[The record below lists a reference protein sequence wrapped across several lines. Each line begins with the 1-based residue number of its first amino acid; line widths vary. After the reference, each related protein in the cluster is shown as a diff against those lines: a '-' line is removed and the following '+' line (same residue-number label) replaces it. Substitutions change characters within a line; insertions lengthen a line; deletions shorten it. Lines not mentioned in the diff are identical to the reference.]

1 MSNAVD
7 IRQSMY
13 PLRAVDR
20 VCDIIDLLAEHP
32 AGITLSNLAS
42 ALALPKSSAFRYLAA
57 LEVRHYVDRTEDGIS
72 YRLGAPAVGTG
83 GGQPESSRLDRM
95 IAVANPLMGRLTTVD
110 APVCVLATLDGY
122 GIRYLAVSA
131 LDPGDVRVPRV
142 DDRSMLHLTAAGKA
156 VAAQLTDEAVLRMV
170 NAAGMPQ
177 ATSASLGSPT
187 ALLRELHRIRGEGFA
202 MSDTER
208 HAQVRGIA
216 VPIGGQTL
224 ALSVA
229 GRSEQLSGDRVAS
242 AIRQLRRAAVVLA
255 RELRG

>member
-32 AGITLSNLAS
+32 AGITLSNLAA
-42 ALALPKSSAFRYLAA
+42 ALVLPKSSAFRYLAA
-57 LEVRHYVDRTEDGIS
+57 LEVRHYVVRTDDGIG
-72 YRLGAPAVGTG
+72 YRLGSQALETG
-83 GGQPESSRLDRM
+83 HQGDGRLDRM
-95 IAVANPLMGRLTTVD
+95 IAVANPLMGRLTSIDT
-110 APVCVLATLDGY
+110 PICMLATLDGS

-131 LDPGDVRVPRV
+131 LDYGDRRVPRV
-142 DDRSMLHLTAAGKA
+142 DDRSMLHMTAAGKA
-156 VAAQLTDEAVLRMV
+156 IAAQLTDEAVLRLV

-177 ATSASLGSPT
+177 ATSATLGSPT
-187 ALLRELHRIRGEGFA
+187 GLLRELHRIRGEGFA
-202 MSDTER
+202 LSDNEW
-208 HAQVRGIA
+208 HGEIRGIA

-224 ALSVA
+224 ALSLA
-229 GRSEQLSGDRVAS
+229 GRTDHLSGDRVA
-242 AIRQLRRAAVVLA
+242 AAVRQLRRATVVLA

>member
-1 MSNAVD
+1 VD

-57 LEVRHYVDRTEDGIS
+57 LEVRHYVLRTDDGIG
-72 YRLGAPAVGTG
+72 YRLGSPAAGTA
-83 GGQPESSRLDRM
+83 QPESTRLDRM
-95 IAVANPLMGRLTTVD
+95 VAIAHPLMSRLTTTD
-110 APVCVLATLDGY
+110 APVCLLATLDGF

-131 LDPGDVRVPRV
+131 LDPGDLRVPRAG
-142 DDRSMLHLTAAGKA
+142 DRSMLHMTAVGKA

-177 ATSASLGSPT
+177 ATSATLGSPT

-202 MSDTER
+202 MSDNER
-208 HAQVRGIA
+208 HSQVRGIA
-216 VPIGGQTL
+216 VPIGGQTF

-229 GRSEQLSGDRVAS
+229 GPTDQLSGDRVAS
-242 AIRQLRRAAVVLA
+242 AVRQLRRAAVVLA